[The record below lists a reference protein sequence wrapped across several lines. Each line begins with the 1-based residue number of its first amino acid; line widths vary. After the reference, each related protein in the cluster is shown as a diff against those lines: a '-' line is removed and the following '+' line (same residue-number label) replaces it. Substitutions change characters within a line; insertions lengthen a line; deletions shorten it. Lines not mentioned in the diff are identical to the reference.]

1 MGLTGVGFSAR
12 GSLDLLPDS
21 SLAGKRGSAATGRSY
36 APEEAIR
43 PATGRGSIDN
53 RTHRC
58 DDEVMTGKEFIR
70 RARRYARK
78 HGLSVDFDPRR
89 GKGSHAR
96 LQIGQRFTMVPYGEL
111 KPGTFRSLLRQLGIH
126 QEDF

>member
-1 MGLTGVGFSAR
+1 
-12 GSLDLLPDS
+12 
-21 SLAGKRGSAATGRSY
+21 
-36 APEEAIR
+36 
-43 PATGRGSIDN
+43 
-53 RTHRC
+53 
-58 DDEVMTGKEFIR
+58 MTGKEFIR

-78 HGLSVDFDPRR
+78 HGLAVDFDPRR

-111 KPGTFRSLLRQLGIH
+111 KPGTFRNLLRQLGID

>member
-1 MGLTGVGFSAR
+1 
-12 GSLDLLPDS
+12 
-21 SLAGKRGSAATGRSY
+21 
-36 APEEAIR
+36 
-43 PATGRGSIDN
+43 
-53 RTHRC
+53 
-58 DDEVMTGKEFIR
+58 MTGKEFIR

-111 KPGTFRSLLRQLGIH
+111 KPGTFRNLLRQLGIH